1 MGDDILVSMTEA
13 VENSNIVLICIN
25 QQYYE
30 SHYCR
35 LGNIF
40 KIHLI
45 PLFFQKL
52 VYRSRL
58 CSREAH

>member
-45 PLFFQKL
+45 PLFCQKT
-52 VYRSRL
+52 
-58 CSREAH
+58 CI